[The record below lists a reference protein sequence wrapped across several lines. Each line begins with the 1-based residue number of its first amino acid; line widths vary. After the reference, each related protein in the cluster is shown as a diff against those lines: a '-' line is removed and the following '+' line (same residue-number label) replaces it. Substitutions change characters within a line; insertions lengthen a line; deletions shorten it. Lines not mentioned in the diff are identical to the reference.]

1 MAVLFVGT
9 GLRVGLQPESAYR
22 LPERQTPGPNPIGC
36 RCYRAGPR
44 ADSGVLKPGTS
55 AEKRVSTPLTFPSPW
70 NHLESGILFGLRLPI
85 LVFREEDITGGIF
98 DNGVSDVFVH
108 PIPSPDI
115 TGTAKAA
122 LKQVFQ
128 RWAGKVR
135 EHYYY
140 DKRA

>member
-1 MAVLFVGT
+1 VLLIARHCSVGII
-9 GLRVGLQPESAYR
+9 LAFEQF
-22 LPERQTPGPNPIGC
+22 
-36 RCYRAGPR
+36 R

-55 AEKRVSTPLTFPSPW
+55 AEKRVTAPQPFPSPW

-85 LVFREEDITGGIF
+85 LVFREADITGGVF

-115 TGTAKAA
+115 TGPAKSA

-135 EHYYY
+135 EHYYD